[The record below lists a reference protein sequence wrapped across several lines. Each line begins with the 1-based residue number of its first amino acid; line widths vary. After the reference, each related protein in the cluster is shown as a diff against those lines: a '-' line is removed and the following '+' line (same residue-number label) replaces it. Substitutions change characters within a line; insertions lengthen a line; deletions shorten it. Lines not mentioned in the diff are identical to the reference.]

1 MNGVVLLALRN
12 LARNMRRTSIAV
24 GIVAVGVAALIVAGG
39 FVDSL
44 LVKLREDTIYSRLG
58 HIQIQRPKFAE
69 LGLSAPYAHL
79 LPLTP
84 ESFAPIAN
92 LVGVQAVTPRIA
104 LGGLI
109 SVGETTLS
117 FTGHGVDPAGE
128 SAFAR
133 GIDIR
138 SGSSLRPGDAA
149 AVVLGEGLA
158 ANLGVRPGDTVA
170 LLVSTA
176 NGSFNAGDFKVQ
188 GTFSSVSKAYDD
200 IALRLPI
207 TAAQRLLRVQGAQQ
221 WLVLLSDTEAT
232 QETVQRIRG
241 ILPPNA
247 YAVTTWEDDADFY
260 RKTAELFARQ
270 FGFVRIVIAIVIV
283 LSILNTMTMSVLERT
298 WEIGVMLAVGD
309 SRAQVLALFACEGM
323 LLGIIGG
330 GLGALAGVLLA
341 TGLNA
346 VGIPMPPPPGM
357 SHGFDAGVSISVV
370 LVMAAFAMGA
380 AATALAAMPPSVRAS
395 RMPIVDALRASR

>member
-1 MNGVVLLALRN
+1 MRN
-12 LARNMRRTSIAV
+12 LARNTRRTAIAV
-24 GIVAVGVAALIVAGG
+24 GIVAFGVGALIVAGG

-44 LVKLREDTIYSRLG
+44 LVKLREDTIHSRLG

-79 LPLTP
+79 LPLTR
-84 ESFAPIAN
+84 ESFEPIAR
-92 LVGVQAVTPRIA
+92 LPGVQAVTPRLA

-109 SVGETTLS
+109 SIGETTLS

-138 SGSSLRPGDAA
+138 SGSSLQPSDDD

-158 ANLGVRPGDTVA
+158 ANLGVKPGDTVA
-170 LLVSTA
+170 LLVTTA
-176 NGSFNAGDFKVQ
+176 NGSFNAGDFKVR
-188 GTFSSVSKAYDD
+188 GTFSSISKAYDD
-200 IALRLPI
+200 VALRLPI
-207 TAAQRLLRVQGAQQ
+207 AAAQRLLRVQGAQQ
-221 WLVLLSDTEAT
+221 WLVLLVDTTAT

-241 ILPPNA
+241 ILPSNA
-247 YAVTTWEDDADFY
+247 YAITTWEDDADFY

-309 SRAQVLALFACEGM
+309 SRAQVLALFACEGV

-330 GLGALAGVLLA
+330 AFGALGGLVFGAA
-341 TGLNA
+341 LNA
-346 VGIPMPPPPGM
+346 IGIPMPPPPGM
-357 SHGFDAGVSISVV
+357 SHGFDAGISVSGV
-370 LVMAAFAMGA
+370 LVLAAFAMGA
-380 AATALAAMPPSVRAS
+380 AATALAAAPPSIRAS

>member
-1 MNGVVLLALRN
+1 MNGVVPLALRN
-12 LARNMRRTSIAV
+12 LARNTRRTVIATGV
-24 GIVAVGVAALIVAGG
+24 VAFGVAALIVAGG

-44 LVKLREDTIYSRLG
+44 LVKLREDTIHSRLG

-79 LPLTP
+79 LPLTR
-84 ESFAPIAN
+84 ESFEPIAR
-92 LVGVQAVTPRIA
+92 LPGVQSVTPRLA

-109 SVGETTLS
+109 SIGETTLS

-138 SGSSLRPGDAA
+138 SGSSLQPGDTD

-158 ANLGVRPGDTVA
+158 ANLGVKPGDTVA
-170 LLVSTA
+170 LLVTTA
-176 NGSFNAGDFKVQ
+176 SGSFNAGDFNVR
-188 GTFSSVSKAYDD
+188 GTFSSISKAYDD

-207 TAAQRLLRVQGAQQ
+207 AAAQRLLRIQGAQQ
-221 WLVLLSDTEAT
+221 WLVLLADTAAT
-232 QETVQRIRG
+232 QSTVQRIRVT
-241 ILPPNA
+241 LPPNA

-270 FGFVRIVIAIVIV
+270 FGFVRVVIGIVIV

-309 SRAQVLALFACEGM
+309 SRAQILALFACEGV
-323 LLGIIGG
+323 LLGMIGG
-330 GLGALAGVLLA
+330 ALGALGGILLA
-341 TGLNA
+341 VALDA

-357 SHGFDAGVSISVV
+357 SHGFDAGVSISVL
-370 LVMAAFAMGA
+370 LVVAAFAIGT
-380 AATALAAMPPSVRAS
+380 AATALAAMPPSIRAS